1 MEILDFDPFALEAIY
16 QDREPGPY
24 DVIEPLPKAVNDWKN
39 RLHPT
44 TKKATK
50 LVDISWQKN
59 MGTIIL
65 DSFEF
70 HVHGWTTSTVKR
82 REALDK
88 ADTRD
93 HAKSL
98 FTIDRNGALR
108 TAGAALLAL
117 RTPYGA
123 RDTQNAMAA
132 QDAALLV
139 TQATAITD
147 AVADAANPIVEE
159 NRAALTSYCELSQVE
174 LQIFDEYGPRVR
186 QGTMP
191 FRVRDCDAPDP
202 SCPQRRPYPSQHRRR
217 GYEVGRLPQIV
228 ARPYDRRSLQQRP
241 HVVPLEASRRRSHH
255 FPLDC

>member
-16 QDREPGPY
+16 QDREPGPH

-82 REALDK
+82 RKALDK

-98 FTIDRNGALR
+98 FAIDRNAALR
-108 TAGAALLAL
+108 VAGAALLAM
-117 RTPYGA
+117 RTPCGA
-123 RDTQNAMAA
+123 AATQNAMAA

-139 TQATAITD
+139 TQATAITWYRRSRRRRE
-147 AVADAANPIVEE
+147 PG
-159 NRAALTSYCELSQVE
+159 RR
-174 LQIFDEYGPRVR
+174 GKP
-186 QGTMP
+186 
-191 FRVRDCDAPDP
+191 
-202 SCPQRRPYPSQHRRR
+202 RRPYF
-217 GYEVGRLPQIV
+217 VL
-228 ARPYDRRSLQQRP
+228 
-241 HVVPLEASRRRSHH
+241 
-255 FPLDC
+255 